1 MRAGSKRRGPI
12 RLESPHSQKLNS
24 GLCRI
29 DHMEQARIEERIVE
43 AMRAL
48 NALKKVLE
56 HN

>member
-1 MRAGSKRRGPI
+1 MSGR
-12 RLESPHSQKLNS
+12 SQKLNS

>member
-1 MRAGSKRRGPI
+1 MA
-12 RLESPHSQKLNS
+12 RLMSPHSQKLNS

-48 NALKKVLE
+48 NALKNVHE
-56 HN
+56 HS

>member
-1 MRAGSKRRGPI
+1 MA
-12 RLESPHSQKLNS
+12 RLMSPHSQKLNS